1 MKKPIIF
8 SIALM
13 IISIASASAQKF
25 QLGVKGGVNFFN
37 VQDQGGTYSQ
47 ALNNQFQ
54 FGYNLG
60 GFAILNLSKHVGIQ
74 PEVMWNEYQTR
85 TSDNANAIYDSLWPG
100 KNISLNYLTV
110 PLLLNISPSKIITFQ
125 VGPQFGIL
133 INESQTFY
141 NNTKNAFKKGD
152 FSMVGGVQLNL
163 AWIKLG
169 ARYVVGLNNI
179 SDLPNSNAW
188 KNHGAQAY
196 VGIKI
201 I

>member
-1 MKKPIIF
+1 MKKSIIF
-8 SIALM
+8 SFALI
-13 IISIASASAQKF
+13 IISIAGANAQGF

-37 VQDQGGTYSQ
+37 VQDKGGTYSP
-47 ALNNQFQ
+47 ALNNQYQ

-60 GFAILNLSKHVGIQ
+60 GFAILKLSKHVGIQ
-74 PEVMWNEYQTR
+74 PEIMWNEYQTR
-85 TSDNANAIYDSLWPG
+85 TADNANAIYDSLWPG
-100 KNISLNYLTV
+100 KNINLNYLTI
-110 PLLLNISPSKIITFQ
+110 PLLLNLSPSKILTFQ

-141 NNTKNAFKKGD
+141 NNTKDAFKKGD

-163 AWIKLG
+163 AWFKLG
-169 ARYVVGLNNI
+169 ARYVIGLNNI

-188 KNHGAQAY
+188 KSQGAQAY
-196 VGIKI
+196 IGIKI